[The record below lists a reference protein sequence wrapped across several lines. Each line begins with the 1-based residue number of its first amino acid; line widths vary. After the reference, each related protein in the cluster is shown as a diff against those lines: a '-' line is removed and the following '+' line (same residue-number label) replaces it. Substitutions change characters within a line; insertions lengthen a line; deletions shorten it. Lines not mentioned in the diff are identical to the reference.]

1 MRANSSFFVHSDKS
15 CQETEKILTRY
26 GRYNKIN
33 VKYYIE
39 IITRRF
45 CQQSS
50 LVIFI
55 YAKVTV

>member
-1 MRANSSFFVHSDKS
+1 M
-15 CQETEKILTRY
+15 LTRY
-26 GRYNKIN
+26 SKYNKIN

-45 CQQSS
+45 CQQSG

-55 YAKVTV
+55 YGKVTPQFLILVVCLVTVFEVLIQ